1 MPALSYNPIIVAL
14 DVEDSQ
20 QALNLIATIGPAVD
34 FYKVGM
40 ELFTAEGPAL
50 VRELQ
55 ARGKKVFLDLKF
67 HDIHET
73 VRRAVARATELNVQL
88 LTVHATGQVM
98 RAAVE
103 GRGDSNT
110 KTLGVT
116 VLTSLGEP
124 DLLEDGYPAGQ
135 TVTALVEKKVHL
147 GVEVGIDGFVCSPL
161 EVSRVR
167 AITGPN
173 HVLVTPGV
181 RSAGSAAGDQKRIAT
196 PRAAIQAGA
205 TYLVIGRQITRAAEP
220 AAEAKKILE
229 EIAEA

>member
-1 MPALSYNPIIVAL
+1 MPALTYNPIIVAL
-14 DVEDSQ
+14 DVEDAHQAFSLIQ
-20 QALNLIATIGPAVD
+20 QIGPHVD

-50 VRELQ
+50 VRELG

-103 GRGDSNT
+103 GRGSTDT
-110 KTLGVT
+110 KALAVT
-116 VLTSLGEP
+116 VLTSLGEA
-124 DLLEDGYPAGQ
+124 DLQEDGYPTGQ
-135 TVTALVEKKVHL
+135 SVAALVEKKVHL

-161 EVSRVR
+161 EVARVR
-167 AITGPN
+167 AICGP
-173 HVLVTPGV
+173 HHALVTPGV
-181 RSAGSAAGDQKRIAT
+181 RSAGAAQGDQKRVAT
-196 PRAAIQAGA
+196 PGAAILAGS
-205 TYLVIGRQITRAAEP
+205 TYLVIGRQITRATEP
-220 AAEAKKILE
+220 AAEAQRILE
-229 EIAEA
+229 EIAAA

>member
-1 MPALSYNPIIVAL
+1 LPALSYNPVIVAL

-20 QALNLIATIGPAVD
+20 QALALIDSIGPAID

-40 ELFTAEGPAL
+40 ELFTAEGPSL

-73 VRRAVARATELNVQL
+73 VRRAVARATELNVEL

-103 GRGDSNT
+103 GRGSSST
-110 KTLGVT
+110 KALAVT

-124 DLLEDGYPAGQ
+124 DLLEDGYPPGQ
-135 TVTALVEKKVHL
+135 TVISLVEKKVHL

-167 AITGPN
+167 AITGPT
-173 HVLVTPGV
+173 HALVTPGV
-181 RSAGSAAGDQKRIAT
+181 RSAGSAAGDQKRVAT
-196 PRAAIQAGA
+196 PGAAILAGS
-205 TYLVIGRQITRAAEP
+205 TYLVIGRQITRAGEP
-220 AAEAKKILE
+220 AAEANKIRE
-229 EIAEA
+229 EIGAA